1 MKSLNLK
8 KIQKYAVKNPPVI
21 ANAVALPSSPARPP
35 PKTSGTL
42 IEVLFEDDAPID
54 DSPQDSGAQQSS
66 NANGAALDPENDW
79 EDTVVEGSTK
89 STFELRRKLY
99 QGVSIKLQPFHDFAD
114 YIQEAAFDSQYHEA
128 VTSDCRRCGNAKA
141 SYRCQKC
148 RTAPVC
154 GPCLVD
160 SHKHAHFHRIHR
172 WNLQFFED
180 SSLHILGLVFHLGHD
195 GDKCPCSASIRQ
207 LTVIDVNGYHRV
219 NVLFCRCRIRLELAA
234 KHLADDKPGVF
245 HDEAHQLFQSRL
257 WPITLD
263 SPQTAIT
270 YEALDNFDI
279 HSNTSK
285 KSAYDYCYALQRLTD
300 AVQPDTVSDCYRAF
314 MRAIRF
320 KRGLEKRRRSG
331 QAQGIDEFITHRR
344 PGSTSI
350 FCPACPDPGWNVS
363 MEEVWEASEAD
374 AHKYTK
380 FEQNDGTFNAPRL
393 KKKEDPDDE
402 AVDAGNAYMA
412 QEKEYQAYLD
422 RCEGEEPDPNTCAR
436 LRAMKL
442 QSLLKFVNLIV
453 SGIVGTTCSRHVFFE
468 DNSVVDMYGGE
479 RFAYATRSLWGA
491 LRYQMHQR
499 WIRWAYDIWCQFVK
513 NLKKRLFED
522 GKFPELDNNEE
533 LREKFES
540 LIGRMKGGIPPLH
553 VLGHIWLC
561 RALYGYSHQKNVG
574 KTCPETVETPWAATR
589 ICGGSVKHQNHGQ
602 RHDSLNTAFD
612 DWNYN
617 KLIKLGYSISKAYV
631 KAKKTYSHLQYAFGM
646 SSSAISED
654 LRARWEAEYA
664 KPLPEADDDHII
676 DRFEVNFKGIGANYA
691 TVYEGTARTGTR
703 RGCIE

>member
-1 MKSLNLK
+1 
-8 KIQKYAVKNPPVI
+8 
-21 ANAVALPSSPARPP
+21 
-35 PKTSGTL
+35 
-42 IEVLFEDDAPID
+42 
-54 DSPQDSGAQQSS
+54 
-66 NANGAALDPENDW
+66 
-79 EDTVVEGSTK
+79 
-89 STFELRRKLY
+89 
-99 QGVSIKLQPFHDFAD
+99 
-114 YIQEAAFDSQYHEA
+114 
-128 VTSDCRRCGNAKA
+128 
-141 SYRCQKC
+141 
-148 RTAPVC
+148 
-154 GPCLVD
+154 
-160 SHKHAHFHRIHR
+160 
-172 WNLQFFED
+172 
-180 SSLHILGLVFHLGHD
+180 
-195 GDKCPCSASIRQ
+195 
-207 LTVIDVNGYHRV
+207 
-219 NVLFCRCRIRLELAA
+219 
-234 KHLADDKPGVF
+234 
-245 HDEAHQLFQSRL
+245 
-257 WPITLD
+257 
-263 SPQTAIT
+263 
-270 YEALDNFDI
+270 
-279 HSNTSK
+279 
-285 KSAYDYCYALQRLTD
+285 
-300 AVQPDTVSDCYRAF
+300 
-314 MRAIRF
+314 
-320 KRGLEKRRRSG
+320 
-331 QAQGIDEFITHRR
+331 
-344 PGSTSI
+344 
-350 FCPACPDPGWNVS
+350 
-363 MEEVWEASEAD
+363 
-374 AHKYTK
+374 
-380 FEQNDGTFNAPRL
+380 
-393 KKKEDPDDE
+393 
-402 AVDAGNAYMA
+402 
-412 QEKEYQAYLD
+412 
-422 RCEGEEPDPNTCAR
+422 
-436 LRAMKL
+436 MKL

-631 KAKKTYSHLQYAFGM
+631 KAKKTYSRLQYAFGM

-676 DRFEVNFKGIGANYA
+676 DRFEVNFKGIGKFKIIQEVPTMQQFMKEQLERERVEAVSNNPTPGFADGLTELLQEGVRLDHEQKVVSLLAEAEDDEYDDRDSLDTTRARLYDDIYNFMSTLVEFFPALAPLVKSVDPNRPEDAFLPLPSRLSPSNRNHKRFNLQYA
-691 TVYEGTARTGTR
+691 TEVEYGLRKVQAHAILTEIRGLIILQVENLRAKKEHLHGQGATTRAHRIIQRFEREKKEAMIRYNFVRARLLRLGLPEDDTVLRHLEAAHMAGKDATKVAQPGEARMGDSWLWAVSKPGGLTAEDEEEWY
-703 RGCIE
+703 IEST